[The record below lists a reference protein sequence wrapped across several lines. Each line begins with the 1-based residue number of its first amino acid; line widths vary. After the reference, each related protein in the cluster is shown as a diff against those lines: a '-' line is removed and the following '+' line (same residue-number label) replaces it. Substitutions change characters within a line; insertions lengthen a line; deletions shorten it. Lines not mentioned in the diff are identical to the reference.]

1 MGELLDL
8 LLDTLATLLAVE
20 LVLLELERLGLPVLD
35 GLLASGLGGKVGVLA
50 DLGVGLLVDLLKAIS

>member
-35 GLLASGLGGKVGVLA
+35 GLLLSGLSGKVGVLA